1 MSLKKYLLAAV
12 LVGSCVTAGAA
23 GAQQPLDLRYQMTFN
38 NKKMGQQSFKIAT
51 LADGASSYQVDT
63 TTMIDFSPFPLVN
76 VKVNQSTQEVWKN
89 GALAGF
95 TSSTNERGD
104 DFSVKAASN
113 GQGIQ
118 VQGTEKGTQKVNETL
133 PVDAVPRSWW
143 LESLFM
149 TRKQGFDIKSGKAE
163 PVAASL
169 VGEEMADYH
178 GQQVKVRH
186 YKETKG
192 DSDTGNDK
200 DLYFLET
207 GILYRLSYQAQ
218 GNKIVHTLQ

>member
-1 MSLKKYLLAAV
+1 
-12 LVGSCVTAGAA
+12 
-23 GAQQPLDLRYQMTFN
+23 
-38 NKKMGQQSFKIAT
+38 
-51 LADGASSYQVDT
+51 
-63 TTMIDFSPFPLVN
+63 
-76 VKVNQSTQEVWKN
+76 
-89 GALAGF
+89 
-95 TSSTNERGD
+95 
-104 DFSVKAASN
+104 
-113 GQGIQ
+113 
-118 VQGTEKGTQKVNETL
+118 
-133 PVDAVPRSWW
+133 
-143 LESLFM
+143 M